1 MCNGCFFYWLWCILG
16 LPWNFHCCDGL
27 ERQMSPEI
35 ILTWS
40 FAIITASFAVLAAG
54 FTILLIID
62 LIKTVFEK

>member
-1 MCNGCFFYWLWCILG
+1 
-16 LPWNFHCCDGL
+16 
-27 ERQMSPEI
+27 MSPEI